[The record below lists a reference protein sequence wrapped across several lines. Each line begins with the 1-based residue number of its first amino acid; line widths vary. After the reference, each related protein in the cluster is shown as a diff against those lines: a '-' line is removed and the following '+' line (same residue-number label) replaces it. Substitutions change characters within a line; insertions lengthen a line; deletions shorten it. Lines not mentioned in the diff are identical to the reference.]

1 MSLQILDSIWD
12 LTQGTNYV
20 YQIEFTSLIFLLI
33 VSGNFFFRKKFPTP
47 VSKLFF
53 VSLIVAMVDIILNL
67 IGAFL
72 IAKIDEV
79 PAIYNMIIN
88 GAFYIC
94 QIAIPILLVS
104 FVIYSAG
111 RNFKEKRLLS
121 LLIPAI
127 ISVILL
133 LLNPI
138 HNLFFS
144 IENEGGANSYVH
156 GPLFSILYVNSA
168 LYLVLTL
175 ILLLIFKKEIS
186 KPKFNGI
193 IILVSVVTST
203 LVIQIFVPKILLT
216 GLGITIAMYVIF
228 ETLANP
234 EEMVDKI
241 TGDYN
246 MNALMEYLDNKKA
259 SSKNNYY
266 IMLRIEDLKSV
277 SEIFGLTIIADLR
290 RQIGEFLSSID
301 KKVLIFRSNSNK
313 YIINANSKEQIEK
326 VKEAIENRF
335 SKTWKVNDHK
345 FELQAYGI
353 CMVNNNIFKTG
364 EEYIEFISNAN
375 TGLELGE
382 KHFIDFDE
390 ELLARGERNKKVV
403 KIIKEALENNGF
415 KMVYQ
420 PLYSTKENRF
430 VSAEALIRIK
440 SSEIPNLGPGEFIPI
455 AEHAGLANKIDL
467 YVANAVCKFLSEHPE
482 VPVVEMNISC
492 AEFFNNPSKQ
502 FIDIINKYNIDAKRL
517 VIEITETVASKN
529 QEKAEEF
536 MNDLGKVGVRFALD
550 DFGTG
555 YANFSRIINEPFS
568 AVKLDRSLLE
578 NSDKVKKLFKSSV
591 QLFKSIDMPIVLE
604 GVETKEQLDIAVKYK
619 IEFIQGY
626 YFSKPLD
633 ESDYLKFIKDQK

>member
-53 VSLIVAMVDIILNL
+53 VSLIVAMVDITLNL

-88 GAFYIC
+88 GTFYIC

-301 KKVLIFRSNSNK
+301 KKVLIFRSSSNK

-420 PLYSTKENRF
+420 PLYSTKENKF

-502 FIDIINKYNIDAKRL
+502 FIDIIDKYNIDTKRL

-536 MNDLGKVGVRFALD
+536 MNDLGKIGVRFALD

-619 IEFIQGY
+619 IDFIQGY
-626 YFSKPLD
+626 YFSKPLE
-633 ESDYLKFIKDQK
+633 ESDYLKFIKEQK